1 MLLGL
6 EFPPISHVI
15 EWPTLFGSGP
25 FAVNKVIILMWISV
39 VLAFGVMYLGGRKR
53 QLVPTG
59 LQNVSEMALDF
70 VEDGIVM
77 QTIGPDGLRFTPFL
91 LTLFTFVLTCNIWG
105 LIPGV
110 QMPVNARIAL
120 PMFLALVVYCIYH
133 AMGVIKQGPLTYLK
147 NIMFMPGVPKAMYI
161 LLTPIELV
169 TKFITQP
176 LSMAVRLFANLLAGH
191 LLLVSFAVITAAV
204 AAAGP
209 SLAIFPF
216 SFGLLVF
223 LSTFEVLVAFLQ
235 AYIFTILAAVYIADA
250 MHPAH

>member
-1 MLLGL
+1 VILGL
-6 EFPPISHVI
+6 EFPPISHVV

-25 FAVNKVIILMWISV
+25 FAVNKVVILMWISAA
-39 VLAFGVMYLGGRKR
+39 LAFGVMYLGGRKR
-53 QLVPTG
+53 ALVPTG
-59 LQNVSEMALDF
+59 MQNVAESALDF
-70 VEDGIVM
+70 VEDGIVL
-77 QTIGPDGLRFTPFL
+77 QTIGPDGLKFTPFL

-120 PMFLALVVYCIYH
+120 PMFMALLVYVIYH
-133 AMGVIKQGPLTYLK
+133 VVGIISQGPIGYMK
-147 NIMFMPGVPKAMYI
+147 SIMFMPGVPKVMYI

-169 TKFITQP
+169 TKFISQP
-176 LSMAVRLFANLLAGH
+176 LSMAVRLFANMLAGH

-223 LSTFEVLVAFLQ
+223 LSMFEVLVAFLQ
-235 AYIFTILAAVYIADA
+235 AYIFTILAAVYIASA
-250 MHPAH
+250 MHPEH